1 MQSNHSTVLATLQ
14 RVQRFVDTHA
24 DVLGDGISK
33 SGTKAILDESVNAL
47 STHAA
52 QQAGSKRAARAT
64 TAKVRVL
71 RAALRNN
78 HLKPIA
84 SVAAAQL
91 SQVPEFIAFKMPKGN
106 ASPQVLIDAATA
118 MGTAA
123 GKYAQ
128 TFVTAG
134 LPADFGASLA
144 TAIADYKT
152 ALTNKGAAKNK
163 QSGATAGIKAEVQRG
178 QGAVKVLDSI
188 IEVALAANAPL
199 LAEWKSARKFTGKA
213 KPIPS
218 TTVDSGSKGAVGST
232 TADPVGNTG
241 SSANATSPAPNASA
255 APPASGTP
263 TTESVQVVSTST
275 PASATV
281 AASTPPAGASHSA

>member
-14 RVQRFVDTHA
+14 RVQRYLDAHA
-24 DVLGDGISK
+24 AVLGDGITK
-33 SGTKAILDESVNAL
+33 SGTRAILDESADAL

-52 QQAGSKRAARAT
+52 QQSGSKRAGKAT
-64 TAKVRVL
+64 TAKARVL
-71 RAALRNN
+71 RAALKKN

-84 SVAAAQL
+84 AVAAAEL
-91 SQVPEFIAFKMPKGN
+91 KQVPEFIAFKMPKGN
-106 ASPQVLIDAATA
+106 AAPQVLIDAATA
-118 MGTAA
+118 MGTTAV
-123 GKYAQ
+123 KYAQ

-134 LPADFGASLA
+134 LPADFEARLS

-178 QGAVKVLDSI
+178 QGAVKVLDAI

-213 KPIPS
+213 TPIPS
-218 TTVDSGSKGAVGST
+218 TTVNSGSKGAVGST
-232 TADPVGNTG
+232 TADPAAGI
-241 SSANATSPAPNASA
+241 SSP
-255 APPASGTP
+255 
-263 TTESVQVVSTST
+263 TST
-275 PASATV
+275 AT
-281 AASTPPAGASHSA
+281 A